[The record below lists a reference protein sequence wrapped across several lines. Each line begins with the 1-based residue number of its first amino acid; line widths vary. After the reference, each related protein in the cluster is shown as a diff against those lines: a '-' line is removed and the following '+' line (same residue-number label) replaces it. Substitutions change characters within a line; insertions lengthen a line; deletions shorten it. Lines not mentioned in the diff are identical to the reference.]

1 MLNFIGVG
9 SAFNT
14 RLGNNSA
21 FIKKDNSLILID
33 CGGTVFHRLQE
44 LNLLQGIENLYFI
57 ITHTHPDH
65 VGSLGDTIFYSNYI
79 LKHKPIVY
87 FPDKA
92 FLSGIL
98 AGLGVE
104 EKMYYINDSKKI
116 IIDVKE
122 FGKVEIEFI
131 KTTHSSK
138 LPSFGFIMSIN
149 GETFYYSGDSNDIEN
164 KIIDKLK
171 RGEIQKVY
179 QDTSGLNYE
188 GNGHLYINKLI
199 EIIPKEFRNKVYCM
213 HLDGHVLEEE
223 IKNSG
228 FNVVEIFKN

>member
-9 SAFNT
+9 STFNT

-21 FIKKDNSLILID
+21 FIKKDSSLILID

-44 LNLLQGIENLYFI
+44 LNLLQGIKNLYFI

-65 VGSLGDTIFYSNYI
+65 IGSLGDTIFYSNYI

-87 FPDKA
+87 FPDKD
-92 FLSGIL
+92 FLGGIL
-98 AGLGVE
+98 DGLGVE

-116 IIDVKE
+116 IIDVRE

-131 KTTHSSK
+131 KTTHSNK

-213 HLDGHVLEEE
+213 HLDGHVSEEE

-228 FNVVEIFKN
+228 FNVVKIFKN